1 MVRSGAFKCHGAL
14 IINLPAGVRVYAG
27 APCGR
32 LPGRGDFAG
41 PGPGG
46 GGGGM
51 DLTPAA
57 AGALHASAKALAA
70 WLRHA
75 VRQALDPPLARHP

>member
-14 IINLPAGVRVYAG
+14 NINLPAGVRVYAG

-32 LPGRGDFAG
+32 LPGRGGFAG

-46 GGGGM
+46 GWWGGM

-57 AGALHASAKALAA
+57 AGASAKALAA